1 MKGFKQALISWGPL
15 GVLALAFVES
25 IGIPNPGGTD
35 ALLLLMA
42 IERPDAAALCAIMAT
57 AGSLLGSL
65 VFYEIVRKG
74 GDKFLLRYTLSGR
87 GRRFRA
93 WVQRYGM
100 VTVFISALLPI
111 PILPLKVFCAGAC
124 AMGVSRTRF
133 MLVLAAGRIP
143 RYAGLAYLGAQLGEH
158 TNAWIKAHYWHM
170 GAIAAG
176 LFGALY
182 AVLKWADR
190 TREIQPGSTIEL

>member
-1 MKGFKQALISWGPL
+1 MKEFRRLLVSWGPL
-15 GVLALAFVES
+15 GIFVLAFIES

-35 ALLLLMA
+35 ALLLLVA
-42 IERPDAAALCAIMAT
+42 IERPDAAILCAVLAT
-57 AGSLLGSL
+57 AGSLLGSA
-65 VFYEIVRKG
+65 VFYEIVRLG

-87 GRRFRA
+87 GQRFRA

-143 RYAGLAYLGAQLGEH
+143 RYAALAYLGAQLGEN
-158 TNAWIKAHYWHM
+158 TNDWIRGHYWHM
-170 GAIAAG
+170 GAIAVA

-182 AVLKWADR
+182 AILRWTDR
-190 TREIQPGSTIEL
+190 PRNTAEGLQ

>member
-1 MKGFKQALISWGPL
+1 MKEFRRLLVSWGPL
-15 GVLALAFVES
+15 GIFVLAFIES

-35 ALLLLMA
+35 ALLLLVA
-42 IERPDAAALCAIMAT
+42 IARPDAAILCAVLAT
-57 AGSLLGSL
+57 AGSLLGSA
-65 VFYEIVRKG
+65 VFYEIVRLG

-87 GRRFRA
+87 GQRFRA

-143 RYAGLAYLGAQLGEH
+143 RYAALAYLGAQLGEN
-158 TNAWIKAHYWHM
+158 TNDWIRGHYWHM
-170 GAIAAG
+170 GAIAVA

-182 AVLKWADR
+182 AILRWTDR
-190 TREIQPGSTIEL
+190 TRNTVEGLQ

>member
-1 MKGFKQALISWGPL
+1 MKEFRKLLVSWGPL
-15 GVLALAFVES
+15 GIFVLAFIES

-35 ALLLLMA
+35 ALLLLVA
-42 IERPDAAALCAIMAT
+42 IARPDAAILCAVLAT
-57 AGSLLGSL
+57 AGSLLGSA
-65 VFYEIVRKG
+65 VFYEIVRLG
-74 GDKFLLRYTLSGR
+74 GDRLLLRYTLSGR
-87 GRRFRA
+87 GQRFRA

-143 RYAGLAYLGAQLGEH
+143 RYAALAYLGAQLGEN
-158 TNAWIKAHYWHM
+158 TNDWIRGHYWHM
-170 GAIAAG
+170 GAIAVA

-182 AVLKWADR
+182 AVLRWTDR
-190 TREIQPGSTIEL
+190 SRNTVEGLQ